1 MLKGF
6 GRGQPGARGVD
17 DGGMG
22 VVLWWKKREV
32 AKEFAAA
39 RGGGSG
45 VVLYGTN
52 GGTEVRKAGQAFF
65 LPAFDLRLV
74 GMMRS
79 AKGRG
84 GKKQKNTL
92 GLF

>member
-17 DGGMG
+17 GGMG
-22 VVLWWKKREV
+22 VVLWWKKRQV

-45 VVLYGTN
+45 VVLYRTN
-52 GGTEVRKAGQAFF
+52 GGTEVRRAGQAFFF

-79 AKGRG
+79 AKGRR